1 MKRNP
6 KPFSVEIKKSRVQ
19 GQHSHLAP
27 RRLFAILPD
36 EPAKVFQK
44 EAPQVVAEPAVV
56 PRILPSI
63 LAPGPDISKPV
74 EPVHRKRSSPEAHR
88 GQMEF
93 DLVAIVP
100 EDINDAHAQAL
111 EAADAVTPTDVTP
124 GAGEGIALADD
135 VRSAQAEPVK
145 ANVRQSRKKGSA
157 SVEQITALNPAS
169 GLELIGQ
176 ADLIGH
182 SYMVTSEKADQ
193 PRRTKRQAAAVQL
206 PRHERWKRR
215 LHPAS
220 W

>member
-1 MKRNP
+1 MKRYP

-19 GQHSHLAP
+19 GRHSHLAP
-27 RRLFAILPD
+27 RRLFAIVTD
-36 EPAKVFQK
+36 ESRKVFQK

-63 LAPGPDISKPV
+63 LAPGPDVSKPAA
-74 EPVHRKRSSPEAHR
+74 PGHLKRSSPEAPR

-93 DLVAIVP
+93 DLIAIAS
-100 EDINDAHAQAL
+100 EDMNDAHAQAP
-111 EAADAVTPTDVTP
+111 EATDAVTPSDVTP
-124 GAGEGIALADD
+124 GTGEGAALADD

-145 ANVRQSRKKGSA
+145 ANVRKPRKKGSA
-157 SVEQITALNPAS
+157 TVVQVTALNLTS
-169 GLELIGQ
+169 GLKPIGQ

-182 SYMVTSEKADQ
+182 SSVVIPEKADQ
-193 PRRTKRQAAAVQL
+193 PRLTRRQAAAVQL

>member
-1 MKRNP
+1 MKRYP

-44 EAPQVVAEPAVV
+44 EAPQVVAEPAVI

-63 LAPGPDISKPV
+63 LAPGPDISEPV
-74 EPVHRKRSSPEAHR
+74 EFVRRKRSSPEGSR

-100 EDINDAHAQAL
+100 DDINDAYAQAL
-111 EAADAVTPTDVTP
+111 EATDAVTPIDVTP
-124 GAGEGIALADD
+124 VTGDGAALANDLQ
-135 VRSAQAEPVK
+135 SAQAERVK
-145 ANVRQSRKKGSA
+145 ANVRRFRKKDSA
-157 SVEQITALNPAS
+157 SVEQVTALNPTS
-169 GLELIGQ
+169 GLEPIGRANLIGY
-176 ADLIGH
+176 
-182 SYMVTSEKADQ
+182 SSVETPEKADQ
-193 PRRTKRQAAAVQL
+193 PRLTKRQAAAVQL